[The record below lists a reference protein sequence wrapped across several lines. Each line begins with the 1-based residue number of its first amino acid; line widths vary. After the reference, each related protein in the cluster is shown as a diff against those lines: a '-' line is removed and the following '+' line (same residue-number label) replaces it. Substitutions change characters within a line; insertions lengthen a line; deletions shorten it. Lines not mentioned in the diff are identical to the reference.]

1 MRNIQKIIN
10 FMAINGKDSLM
21 IHTMESIP
29 GRGNWIVAQKI
40 EDEWNLTILNPM
52 GTTEQLIGKV
62 STENYIKLWR
72 ELWTKEVVTKGT
84 KLKKER
90 ELRKRLNKLIE
101 KYNKPNNKIMKA
113 ATSKEIEEFKSY
125 FIPWGSLDVGTAME
139 TYRKAGKTDIE
150 LVDAIESYMNE
161 TGAKINT
168 IDVCYVAYDTLQ
180 QEARTEIENATG
192 KDISN
197 DDPYSSVNVSGNYM
211 CTQFDGKTED
221 YEATKKLIETM
232 KEKSEVVLWYY
243 NQIKLNL

>member
-40 EDEWNLTILNPM
+40 KDEWNLTILNPM
-52 GTTEQLIGKV
+52 GTTEQLMGKV

-72 ELWTKEVVTKGT
+72 ELWIKEVVTKGT

-113 ATSKEIEEFKSY
+113 ATSEDIEEFKSY
-125 FIPWGSLDVGTAME
+125 FIPWGSMDVGTAIE
-139 TYRKAGKTDIE
+139 TYRKAGKTDME
-150 LVDAIESYMNE
+150 LVDAIESYINE
-161 TGAKINT
+161 TGVKLDT
-168 IDVCYVAYDTLQ
+168 VDVCYVAYDTLH
-180 QEARTEIENATG
+180 QEARTDIEEATG
-192 KDISN
+192 KDILN
-197 DDPYSSVNVSGNYM
+197 DDPYSDVVVYGNFL
-211 CTQFDGKTED
+211 CTAFDGKDEAM
-221 YEATKKLIETM
+221 EATKKLIDTM
-232 KEKSEVVLWYY
+232 EEKSEVVLWYY
-243 NQIKLNL
+243 NQLN